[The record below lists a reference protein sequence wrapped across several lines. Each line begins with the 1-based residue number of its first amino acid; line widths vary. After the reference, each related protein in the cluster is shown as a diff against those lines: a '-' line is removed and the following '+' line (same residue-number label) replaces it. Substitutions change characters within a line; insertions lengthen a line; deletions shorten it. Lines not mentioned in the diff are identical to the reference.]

1 MKRVEWV
8 LFDLGGVLVDVD
20 QSRIFEGLAKKIGR
34 DAVGI
39 RDILLREVPLQSD
52 FIVTEYLPSRLTS
65 QVNSALGTMLAESEV
80 VAAVNAELGETI
92 QTTADMLP
100 HLRSRA
106 KVGCLSNTNS
116 IHWDQLLS
124 AYEFMGMFDRRFA
137 SQILGHAKP
146 GRKIYNVVSEL
157 LGVAPHEILFFDDKP
172 ENIQTAEQLGW
183 QARIYKDHKGLLFDL
198 AEFGFHFL

>member
-20 QSRIFEGLAKKIGR
+20 QSRIFEGLAKKVGR
-34 DAVGI
+34 NADGI
-39 RDILLREVPLQSD
+39 RDVLLREVPLQND
-52 FIVTEYLPSRLTS
+52 FIVTEYLPSRLAAE
-65 QVNSALGTMLAESEV
+65 VNSALGTMLTEGEV

-116 IHWDQLLS
+116 IHWDQLLG

-146 GRKIYNVVSEL
+146 GREIYQVVCKL
-157 LGVAPHEILFFDDKP
+157 LGAGPHEILFFDDKV
-172 ENIQTAEQLGW
+172 ENVKTAQQLGW
-183 QARIYKDHKGLLFDL
+183 HARVYQNHHRFLLDLEEFGLLS
-198 AEFGFHFL
+198 